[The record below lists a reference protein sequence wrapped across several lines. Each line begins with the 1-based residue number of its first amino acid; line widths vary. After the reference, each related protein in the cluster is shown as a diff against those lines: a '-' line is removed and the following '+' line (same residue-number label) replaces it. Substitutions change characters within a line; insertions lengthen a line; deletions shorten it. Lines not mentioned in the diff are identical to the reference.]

1 MGRKKKHNK
10 KHEPVI
16 LKGFIAN
23 KKVNKTFEIEGFTLL
38 TNNRGGLIDMKPR
51 IDDLYYQF
59 YGRPIELVIEEFP
72 TALWEWNVENN
83 K

>member
-1 MGRKKKHNK
+1 MGRKTKHSK

-23 KKVNKTFEIEGFTLL
+23 KKVNKTFEIDGFVFK
-38 TNNRGGLIDMKPR
+38 TNNQGGLIDMTPR

-59 YGRPIELVIEEFP
+59 YGRPIELVMEEFP